1 MKGKIFNYR
10 PMFLAFISFLLG
22 ILILHYAYSSL
33 YIALFIFLLISG
45 LIIYYSIKHKTVRYF
60 LICIIMAVVGALGFW
75 LQIRPY
81 SNLKDYSHES
91 IVEGEVIDIESGY
104 YSKLTLNNA
113 KINGEKIDGKIYIS
127 YEGTTPLTTELV
139 GSLVS
144 MNSSYLV
151 KETVKIGD
159 ESRYYYV
166 YSNIKYFAKTYEI
179 NSVKEIENPKN
190 WTKNKVRNILHRGF
204 NNENA
209 EFIFSAIFG
218 DKTFLTDSVYDDYKL
233 SGIVHVLAVS
243 GLHVGIVVAIISFIL
258 KLLHCNKYAR
268 LIISICLLS
277 LYSYL
282 CSWSAPVIRASIM
295 AVVLMISSL
304 TYRQYD
310 GLSALSFAGILVLI
324 VGPVALFSASFLMSF
339 VAVFGIFMFYPIFN
353 KLFAKIKLNNTLK
366 ETFSMSLAVNISLIP
381 IMTYFFNEVNFTG
394 IISNIFILPLFSIIF
409 SITFVLSFVSI
420 GLPFLSSLLY
430 LVNPF
435 INVMNFIAGYFAS
448 FAYIKSPLKFT
459 FLTSFI
465 FLIALFFV
473 SKFSVLKPKWKLLN
487 ASTIL
492 TILLAFMLIDRYVYM
507 IL

>member
-190 WTKNKVRNILHRGF
+190 
-204 NNENA
+204 
-209 EFIFSAIFG
+209 
-218 DKTFLTDSVYDDYKL
+218 
-233 SGIVHVLAVS
+233 
-243 GLHVGIVVAIISFIL
+243 
-258 KLLHCNKYAR
+258 
-268 LIISICLLS
+268 
-277 LYSYL
+277 
-282 CSWSAPVIRASIM
+282 
-295 AVVLMISSL
+295 
-304 TYRQYD
+304 
-310 GLSALSFAGILVLI
+310 
-324 VGPVALFSASFLMSF
+324 
-339 VAVFGIFMFYPIFN
+339 
-353 KLFAKIKLNNTLK
+353 
-366 ETFSMSLAVNISLIP
+366 
-381 IMTYFFNEVNFTG
+381 
-394 IISNIFILPLFSIIF
+394 
-409 SITFVLSFVSI
+409 
-420 GLPFLSSLLY
+420 
-430 LVNPF
+430 
-435 INVMNFIAGYFAS
+435 
-448 FAYIKSPLKFT
+448 
-459 FLTSFI
+459 
-465 FLIALFFV
+465 
-473 SKFSVLKPKWKLLN
+473 
-487 ASTIL
+487 
-492 TILLAFMLIDRYVYM
+492 
-507 IL
+507 